1 MRPEA
6 GCRLESGWAQTLLES
21 HRPPG
26 AESCEAWYGVT
37 IFYALLAALCNALNV
52 IAQHLGS
59 ITTAEKSKGW
69 RSVVALLRS
78 PMWLAGWGALAGGF
92 VFQALALHV
101 GQLSVVQPLLV
112 TELVFALALRRL
124 WLRQP
129 IRGLTWS
136 AAALTCVA
144 LSLFLAMSEPQ
155 GGTQYPDS
163 HAWATGAWG
172 AVGAAAIL
180 ALLGLRGTVARR
192 TALMASGAA
201 VMWALV
207 AVLVKTM
214 TDTLTEFGVGGM
226 FAHWPVY
233 ALAGAGLGA
242 EVLHQTTL
250 RVGPLSVSQ
259 PLLVIVN
266 PIVSIALSV
275 WIFQEYFT
283 SDATRLAVGAVAFAA
298 MCGSVAVLTRTA
310 PSTMSSHS
318 AAQTSPASPATEPGS

>member
-1 MRPEA
+1 VF
-6 GCRLESGWAQTLLES
+6 
-21 HRPPG
+21 
-26 AESCEAWYGVT
+26 GVT
-37 IFYALLAALCNALNV
+37 IFWALLAALCNALNV

-59 ITTAEKSKGW
+59 ITSAKKSKGW
-69 RSVVALLRS
+69 SFVVALLRN

-92 VFQALALHV
+92 VFQALALHN

-112 TELVFALALRRL
+112 TELVFALALRRV
-124 WLRQP
+124 WLHQS
-129 IRGLTWS
+129 IRGVTWW
-136 AAALTCVA
+136 AAALTCVS
-144 LSLFLAMSEPQ
+144 LSVFLAMSEPR

-163 HAWATGAWG
+163 SAWATGAWG
-172 AVGAAAIL
+172 AVGAAAVL
-180 ALLGLRGTVARR
+180 ALAGMRGPVVRR
-192 TALMASGAA
+192 TALLASAAA

-233 ALAGAGLGA
+233 ALAGAGLA
-242 EVLHQTTL
+242 VEVLHQSTL

-283 SDATRLAVGAVAFAA
+283 PDVTRLAVGSAAFTA
-298 MCGSVAVLTRTA
+298 MCGSAVVLTRTA
-310 PSTMSSHS
+310 PPTMSSHG
-318 AAQTSPASPATEPGS
+318 APQASPASSATEPGR

>member
-1 MRPEA
+1 M
-6 GCRLESGWAQTLLES
+6 T
-21 HRPPG
+21 
-26 AESCEAWYGVT
+26 VV
-37 IFYALLAALCNALNV
+37 FALLAALCNALNV
-52 IAQHLGS
+52 VAQHLGS
-59 ITTAEKSKGW
+59 ITSGEKSKGW
-69 RSVVALLRS
+69 RFLITLLKN

-112 TELVFALALRRL
+112 TELVFALALRRV
-124 WLRQP
+124 WLRQS
-129 IRGLTWS
+129 IRGVTWW
-136 AAALTCVA
+136 AAALTCA
-144 LSLFLAMSEPQ
+144 SLSVFLATSEPQ
-155 GGTQYPDS
+155 GGTSYPDS

-172 AVGAAAIL
+172 AVGLAAGL
-180 ALLGLRGTVARR
+180 ALLGLRGTVTRR
-192 TALMASGAA
+192 TALMASAAA

-242 EVLHQTTL
+242 EVFHQATL
-250 RVGPLSVSQ
+250 RIGPLSVSQ

-266 PIVSIALSV
+266 PVVSIALSV

-283 SDATRLAVGAVAFAA
+283 PDVGRLAIGSAAFAA
-298 MCGSVAVLTRTA
+298 MCGAAVVLTRTA
-310 PSTMSSHS
+310 PSTMSSQAAPQAS
-318 AAQTSPASPATEPGS
+318 ATSATTGPG

>member
-1 MRPEA
+1 M
-6 GCRLESGWAQTLLES
+6 
-21 HRPPG
+21 
-26 AESCEAWYGVT
+26 T
-37 IFYALLAALCNALNV
+37 IFFALLAALCNALNV

-59 ITTAEKSKGW
+59 ITSAEKSKGW
-69 RSVVALLRS
+69 RFVVALLKN

-92 VFQALALHV
+92 VFQAFALHA

-129 IRGLTWS
+129 IRGVTWS
-136 AAALTCVA
+136 AAALTCV
-144 LSLFLAMSEPQ
+144 SLGVFLAMSEPQ
-155 GGTQYPDS
+155 GGTQYPES
-163 HAWATGAWG
+163 SAWATGAWG
-172 AVGAAAIL
+172 SVGAAAVL
-180 ALLGLRGTVARR
+180 ALLGMRGSVVRR
-192 TALMASGAA
+192 TALLASAAA

-242 EVLHQTTL
+242 EVFHQTTL
-250 RVGPLSVSQ
+250 KVGPLSVSQ

-275 WIFQEYFT
+275 WIFQEYFVP
-283 SDATRLAVGAVAFAA
+283 DAARLAVGSVAFAA
-298 MCGSVAVLTRTA
+298 MCGAVFLLTRTA

-318 AAQTSPASPATEPGS
+318 APQTSPASATTEP

>member
-1 MRPEA
+1 VFGM
-6 GCRLESGWAQTLLES
+6 T
-21 HRPPG
+21 
-26 AESCEAWYGVT
+26 V
-37 IFYALLAALCNALNV
+37 FFALLAALCNALNV

-59 ITTAEKSKGW
+59 ITSAEKSKGW
-69 RSVVALLRS
+69 RFLVALLKN

-92 VFQALALHV
+92 VFQAFALHA

-129 IRGLTWS
+129 IRGVTWS
-136 AAALTCVA
+136 AAALTCV
-144 LSLFLAMSEPQ
+144 SLGVFLAMSEPQ
-155 GGTQYPDS
+155 GGTQYPES
-163 HAWATGAWG
+163 SAWATGAWG
-172 AVGAAAIL
+172 SVGVAAVL
-180 ALLGLRGTVARR
+180 ALLGMRGSVVRR
-192 TALMASGAA
+192 TALLASAAA

-242 EVLHQTTL
+242 EVFHQTTL
-250 RVGPLSVSQ
+250 KVGPLSVSQ

-275 WIFQEYFT
+275 WIFQEYFVP
-283 SDATRLAVGAVAFAA
+283 DAARLAVGSVAFAA
-298 MCGSVAVLTRTA
+298 MCGAVFMLTRTA

-318 AAQTSPASPATEPGS
+318 APQTSPASATTEP

>member
-1 MRPEA
+1 
-6 GCRLESGWAQTLLES
+6 
-21 HRPPG
+21 
-26 AESCEAWYGVT
+26 VT

-59 ITTAEKSKGW
+59 LASAEKSKGW
-69 RSVVALLRS
+69 RFVLVLLKN

-124 WLRQP
+124 WLRQS
-129 IRGLTWS
+129 IRSVTWS

-144 LSLFLAMSEPQ
+144 LGVFLAVSEPQ
-155 GGTQYPDS
+155 GGTEFPDS

-180 ALLGLRGTVARR
+180 GLLGLRGSVVRR
-192 TALMASGAA
+192 TALMASAA
-201 VMWALV
+201 AIMWALV
-207 AVLVKTM
+207 ATLVKTM

-242 EVLHQTTL
+242 ELFHQTTL

-275 WIFQEYFT
+275 WIFEEYFT
-283 SDATRLAVGAVAFAA
+283 QDAARLAIGAVAFTA
-298 MCGSVAVLTRTA
+298 MGASVVVLTRTA

-318 AAQTSPASPATEPGS
+318 AAQTAPSSAATEPGS

>member
-1 MRPEA
+1 M
-6 GCRLESGWAQTLLES
+6 
-21 HRPPG
+21 
-26 AESCEAWYGVT
+26 T

-59 ITTAEKSKGW
+59 ISSAEKSKGW
-69 RSVVALLRS
+69 RFVAVLLRN

-112 TELVFALALRRL
+112 TELVFALLLRRV
-124 WLRQP
+124 WLRQH
-129 IRGLTWS
+129 IRGVTWW
-136 AAALTCVA
+136 AAALTCA
-144 LSLFLAMSEPQ
+144 SLSVFLAMSEPE
-155 GGTQYPDS
+155 GGTYYPDS
-163 HAWATGAWG
+163 GAWATGAWG
-172 AVGAAAIL
+172 AVGLAAVL
-180 ALLGLRGTVARR
+180 ALLGTRGTVIQR
-192 TALMASGAA
+192 TALLASAAA

-207 AVLVKTM
+207 ATLVKTM
-214 TDTLTEFGVGGM
+214 TDTLTEFGVWGM

-233 ALAGAGLGA
+233 ALAAAGLGA
-242 EVLHQTTL
+242 EVVHQTAL

-283 SDATRLAVGAVAFAA
+283 SDGARLAVGAVAFAA
-298 MCGSVAVLTRTA
+298 MCASVVALARTA
-310 PSTMSSHS
+310 PPTMSSHS
-318 AAQTSPASPATEPGS
+318 AASDVAHP

>member
-1 MRPEA
+1 M
-6 GCRLESGWAQTLLES
+6 
-21 HRPPG
+21 
-26 AESCEAWYGVT
+26 T

-59 ITTAEKSKGW
+59 ITSAEKSKGW
-69 RSVVALLRS
+69 RFVVALLRN

-112 TELVFALALRRL
+112 TELVFALALRRV
-124 WLRQP
+124 WLHQP
-129 IRGLTWS
+129 IRGVTWW
-136 AAALTCVA
+136 AAALTCVS
-144 LSLFLAMSEPQ
+144 LSVFLAMSEPQ

-163 HAWATGAWG
+163 SAWATGAWG
-172 AVGAAAIL
+172 TVGAAAIL
-180 ALLGLRGTVARR
+180 ALLGIRSTVVRR
-192 TALMASGAA
+192 TALLASAAA

-207 AVLVKTM
+207 ATLVKTM

-250 RVGPLSVSQ
+250 RAGPLSVSQ

-266 PIVSIALSV
+266 PVVSIALSV

-283 SDATRLAVGAVAFAA
+283 PDAARLAVGSAAFIAI
-298 MCGSVAVLTRTA
+298 CGSAAVLTRTA
-310 PSTMSSHS
+310 PPTMSSHS
-318 AAQTSPASPATEPGS
+318 AHPTSPASAPTNPRR

>member
-1 MRPEA
+1 VFGM
-6 GCRLESGWAQTLLES
+6 
-21 HRPPG
+21 
-26 AESCEAWYGVT
+26 T
-37 IFYALLAALCNALNV
+37 IFFALLAALCNALNV

-59 ITTAEKSKGW
+59 ITSAEKSKGW
-69 RSVVALLRS
+69 RFLVALLKN

-92 VFQALALHV
+92 VFQAFALHA

-129 IRGLTWS
+129 IRGVTWS
-136 AAALTCVA
+136 AAALTCV
-144 LSLFLAMSEPQ
+144 SLGVFLAMSEPQ
-155 GGTQYPDS
+155 GGTQYPES
-163 HAWATGAWG
+163 SAWATGAWG
-172 AVGAAAIL
+172 SVGVAAVL
-180 ALLGLRGTVARR
+180 ALLGMRGSVVRR
-192 TALMASGAA
+192 TALLASAAA

-242 EVLHQTTL
+242 EVFHQTTL
-250 RVGPLSVSQ
+250 KVGPLSVSQ

-275 WIFQEYFT
+275 WIFQEHFVP
-283 SDATRLAVGAVAFAA
+283 DAARLAVGSVAFAA
-298 MCGSVAVLTRTA
+298 MCGAVFLLTRTA

-318 AAQTSPASPATEPGS
+318 APQTSPASATTEP

>member
-1 MRPEA
+1 M
-6 GCRLESGWAQTLLES
+6 
-21 HRPPG
+21 
-26 AESCEAWYGVT
+26 T
-37 IFYALLAALCNALNV
+37 IFFALLAALCNALNV

-59 ITTAEKSKGW
+59 ITSAEKSKGW
-69 RSVVALLRS
+69 RFVVALLKN

-92 VFQALALHV
+92 VFQAFALHA

-129 IRGLTWS
+129 IRGVTWS
-136 AAALTCVA
+136 AAALTCV
-144 LSLFLAMSEPQ
+144 SLGVFLAVSEPQ
-155 GGTQYPDS
+155 GGTQYPES
-163 HAWATGAWG
+163 SAWATGAWG
-172 AVGAAAIL
+172 SVGAAAVL
-180 ALLGLRGTVARR
+180 ALLGMRGSVVRR
-192 TALMASGAA
+192 TALLASAAA

-242 EVLHQTTL
+242 EVFHQTTL
-250 RVGPLSVSQ
+250 KVGPLSVSQ

-275 WIFQEYFT
+275 WIFQEYFIA
-283 SDATRLAVGAVAFAA
+283 DAARLAVGSVAFAA
-298 MCGSVAVLTRTA
+298 MCGSVVLLTRTA
-310 PSTMSSHS
+310 PSTMSSQS
-318 AAQTSPASPATEPGS
+318 ATHPSPASATAEPGG

>member
-1 MRPEA
+1 
-6 GCRLESGWAQTLLES
+6 
-21 HRPPG
+21 
-26 AESCEAWYGVT
+26 VT

-59 ITTAEKSKGW
+59 ITSAEKSKGW
-69 RSVVALLRS
+69 RFVAALLRN

-129 IRGLTWS
+129 IRGVTWW
-136 AAALTCVA
+136 AAALTCVS
-144 LSLFLAMSEPQ
+144 LSVFLAMSEPE
-155 GGTQYPDS
+155 GGTHYPDS
-163 HAWATGAWG
+163 SAWATGAWG
-172 AVGAAAIL
+172 TVGAAAIL
-180 ALLGLRGTVARR
+180 ALLGMRGTVVRR
-192 TALMASGAA
+192 TALLASAAA

-207 AVLVKTM
+207 ATLVKTM
-214 TDTLTEFGVGGM
+214 TDTLTEFGLGGM

-266 PIVSIALSV
+266 PFVSIALSV
-275 WIFQEYFT
+275 WIFQEHFT
-283 SDATRLAVGAVAFAA
+283 SDVARLAAGSVAFTA
-298 MCGSVAVLTRTA
+298 MCGSVIVLTRTA
-310 PSTMSSHS
+310 PPTMSSHG
-318 AAQTSPASPATEPGS
+318 AHGGDLPEDR